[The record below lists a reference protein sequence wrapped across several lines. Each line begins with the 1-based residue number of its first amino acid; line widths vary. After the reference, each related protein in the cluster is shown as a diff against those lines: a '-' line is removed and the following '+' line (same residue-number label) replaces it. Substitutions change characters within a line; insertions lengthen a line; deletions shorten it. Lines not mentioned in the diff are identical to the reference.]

1 MSEEQVTVD
10 TEKVVELVNE
20 AQSKKKFDLVAT
32 IKGRSFPEDSVT
44 VYTDVE
50 SAYELNKINKE
61 LQATT
66 DPDELEALDK
76 KAKELSEV
84 VLKSKLVFHMR
95 GIDQRQVEVIERQA
109 RRIAKEDNLED
120 EWSIYYLCGLIG
132 ACIVKVE
139 DHEGNIDTPNL
150 NIKEMQDL
158 RGSLPAEVWNVL
170 VSSMQQLTLATGY
183 FKGLTDAG
191 FLPKS

>member
-1 MSEEQVTVD
+1 MSEEVTVD

-20 AQSKKKFDLVAT
+20 AQSKNKFDLVAT
-32 IKGRSFPEDSVT
+32 IKGRSFPEDVVT

-50 SAYELNKINKE
+50 TAYSLDKLNKKLQTVTDEAE
-61 LQATT
+61 LA
-66 DPDELEALDK
+66 ELEAK
-76 KAKELSEV
+76 TKELSQT

-109 RRIAKEDNLED
+109 RRIAKEDSLED

-139 DHEGNIDTPNL
+139 DADGNIDTPNL

-158 RGSLPAEVWNVL
+158 RGSLPIDVWNVL
-170 VSSMQQLTLATGY
+170 VGSMQQLTLATGY

>member
-1 MSEEQVTVD
+1 MSEEVTVD

-20 AQSKKKFDLVAT
+20 AQSKNKFDLVAT
-32 IKGRSFPEDSVT
+32 IKGRSFPEDVVT

-50 SAYELNKINKE
+50 TAYALDKLNKKLQTVTDEAE
-61 LQATT
+61 LT
-66 DPDELEALDK
+66 ELEAK
-76 KAKELSEV
+76 TKELSQT

-109 RRIAKEDNLED
+109 RRIAKEDSLED

-139 DHEGNIDTPNL
+139 DADGNIDTPNL
-150 NIKEMQDL
+150 SIKEMQDL
-158 RGSLPAEVWNVL
+158 RGSLPIEVWNVL
-170 VSSMQQLTLATGY
+170 VGSMQQLTLATGY